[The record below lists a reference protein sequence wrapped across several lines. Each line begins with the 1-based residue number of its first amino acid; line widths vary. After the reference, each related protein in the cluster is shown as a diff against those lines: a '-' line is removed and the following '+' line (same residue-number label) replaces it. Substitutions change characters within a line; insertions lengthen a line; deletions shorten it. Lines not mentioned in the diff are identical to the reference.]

1 MSFLSDLT
9 DVAKSWVE
17 SLNPI
22 KIGLDIWSSNRQ
34 MHFADDQRKASEYF
48 NAEEAQKARDFQHQ
62 ERLDMQQYQTQE
74 WQRQFDAANEYNTP
88 ANQAARLRQ
97 AGLNPAVY
105 FGGSGTVVGASAPS
119 TPSAPSSS
127 APSASVS
134 PGAGVQLPSFLSDPS
149 QAALNMANARKAMA
163 ETNTIDLMRDPQYQE
178 MLSRIYGQNLAN
190 ESLKL
195 ANAFDRATFGK
206 RTEKIAM
213 EVMEL
218 AAQVRLADTK
228 DDLMQSE
235 TLLNRAYERLQHNL
249 ADKAGFEALIAK
261 NELASWHQTYQMML
275 QEKRSE
281 IAKNYASAEESK
293 AVADNQLSMSDKT
306 RLEKII
312 MQNTQSG
319 IEERVYYEVENLKK
333 EGKILDAQ
341 ERQVLAAAKEAEVA
355 ADHAEVLFWKNFIID
370 IIAEGSNA
378 IVGFK
383 NAKSWRNMSESSQ
396 KRVESKMREID
407 LLEEDIKG
415 RHGDTHED
423 TYIRYDAQG
432 RKHTIKDKY
441 NRSGQR
447 YKGKY

>member
-1 MSFLSDLT
+1 MSFLSGLADMAT
-9 DVAKSWVE
+9 SWAGSVNPVKVA
-17 SLNPI
+17 
-22 KIGLDIWSSNRQ
+22 LDFWSSNRQ
-34 MHFADDQRKASEYF
+34 MHFADDQRKAAEYF
-48 NAEEAQKARDFQHQ
+48 NAAEAQKARDFQHE
-62 ERLDMQQYQTQE
+62 ERLGMQKYQSDE
-74 WQRQFDAANEYNTP
+74 WLRQFNMANEYNTP

-105 FGGSGTVVGASAPS
+105 FGGSGSVVGASAPS
-119 TPSAPSSS
+119 TPSAPSTG
-127 APSASVS
+127 APAASVS

-235 TLLNRAYERLQHNL
+235 TLLNRAYERLEQNL
-249 ADKAGFEALIAK
+249 ADKTGFEALVAK

-281 IAKNYASAEESK
+281 IARNYASADYDSALAK
-293 AVADNQLSMSDKT
+293 S
-306 RLEKII
+306 
-312 MQNTQSG
+312 
-319 IEERVYYEVENLKK
+319 ENELRALKK
-333 EGKILDAQ
+333 AYQVHLNSSKSSENAFGTATFDARAKQEIEKSNLLHNEAVKQAIENKDREAYTSLQRILLGKT
-341 ERQVLAAAKEAEVA
+341 ERGDWSKV
-355 ADHAEVLFWKNFIID
+355 
-370 IIAEGSNA
+370 
-378 IVGFK
+378 
-383 NAKSWRNMSESSQ
+383 WRTLSELSISSASQ
-396 KRVESKMREID
+396 PASK
-407 LLEEDIKG
+407 
-415 RHGDTHED
+415 
-423 TYIRYDAQG
+423 
-432 RKHTIKDKY
+432 
-441 NRSGQR
+441 
-447 YKGKY
+447 